1 MKMSEKIKNNNAEKE
16 KRLMEGG
23 VGMENTNGNK
33 NEGYKLYP
41 KPLAKYSD
49 VISNKELFMQT
60 LEKFH
65 SAMKTKFMIPIIGG
79 KDLDL
84 HKLFRE
90 VTSRGGIEK
99 VITERRWKEVTASF
113 TFPSTATNASFILRK
128 YYFSLLNHYEQ
139 LYFFGT
145 QGCSTTSENNMPS
158 PVTQCPSKRPLEAT
172 HDSHSVSQKRKIRDE
187 PPLQDN
193 LAVTGVIDGKFEH
206 GYFLTVKFGS
216 QTLRGVLYHCLD
228 QPPPHSIL
236 LPQPVNFNSSPA
248 FTTSA
253 SNLRAG
259 SQFASAST
267 PPVLGVRRQRRRR
280 KRRPSTMDPNHPK
293 PNRSG
298 YNFFFAEQHAQLKPL
313 HPGKDREISRMIGER
328 WNSLTEIEK
337 NVYQER
343 GRVDKQ
349 RYQSELAVY
358 RERQK
363 TEPGA
368 VISDAVPI
376 NQRPAC
382 GSEFT
387 VEGVDIKV
395 EEGDLV
401 LANNNE
407 HNSDSEGTDESEDG
421 DKNQDLDLDTGSI
434 DGSGSESDT
443 SLDATLVIEE
453 FQPTDGV
460 GSSQQTRADG
470 FELRKREVAGS
481 VVEVEP
487 KVAEDCS
494 KSMEDVVKTDVKLS
508 EGSNSPVKDDAKTD
522 EGSNVPE
529 NDVEVDE
536 SSNVQVKDDV
546 KMDEGSNDLVDD
558 DAKKGGAHD
567 DLLHGN
573 VEMVEG
579 SDDPVEEVV
588 KSGDD
593 NRNPVDGDVKMVEA
607 FHNEVSCD
615 VKTGEEFSSPAI
627 VDVTMGKPFCIPIE
641 SNTEMAAEVS
651 KEEKLVDTA

>member
-1 MKMSEKIKNNNAEKE
+1 MKMSQKIKNNNAEKE
-16 KRLMEGG
+16 KGLMEGG
-23 VGMENTNGNK
+23 TGMENTNGNK
-33 NEGYKLYP
+33 NESYKLYP

-49 VISNKELFMQT
+49 VMSNKELFMQT

-65 SAMKTKFMIPIIGG
+65 LAMKTKFMIPIIGG

-84 HKLFRE
+84 HKLFQE

-99 VITERRWKEVTASF
+99 VISDRRWKEVTASF

-128 YYFSLLNHYEQ
+128 YYYSLLYHFEK
-139 LYFFGT
+139 LYFFGSP
-145 QGCSTTSENNMPS
+145 GCSNTSDNNMPS
-158 PVTQCPSKRPLEAT
+158 PVAQCPSKRPLEAT
-172 HDSHSVSQKRKIRDE
+172 HDSPSVSQKRKIRNE
-187 PPLQDN
+187 PPPQAN
-193 LAVTGVIDGKFEH
+193 LDVTGVIDGKFEH

-216 QTLRGVLYHCLD
+216 QTLRGALYHCPD
-228 QPPPHSIL
+228 QPPPHSIV

-253 SNLRAG
+253 SNLRVG
-259 SQFASAST
+259 SRFASAST
-267 PPVLGVRRQRRRR
+267 PPVLGARRQRRRR

-363 TEPGA
+363 TEPGT

-382 GSEFT
+382 ESEFT

-421 DKNQDLDLDTGSI
+421 DKNQDLDLDTGSVS
-434 DGSGSESDT
+434 GSGSESDT
-443 SLDATLVIEE
+443 SHDARLVAVE

-460 GSSQQTRADG
+460 GPSRQTRADG
-470 FELRKREVAGS
+470 FELRKREVAH

-487 KVAEDCS
+487 KAAEDCS

-508 EGSNSPVKDDAKTD
+508 EGSNSPVKDDAKTA
-522 EGSNVPE
+522 EVSNVPE
-529 NDVEVDE
+529 NDDIKMDE
-536 SSNVQVKDDV
+536 SFNVPVKDDV
-546 KMDEGSNDLVDD
+546 KMDEGSNNLVDGGG
-558 DAKKGGAHD
+558 KKVEAHD
-567 DLLHGN
+567 DPLHGN

-579 SDDPVEEVV
+579 SDDPVEVVV

-607 FHNEVSCD
+607 FNNAVSCN
-615 VKTGEEFSSPAI
+615 VKTGQDFSSPAV

-641 SNTEMAAEVS
+641 SHTEMAAEVS